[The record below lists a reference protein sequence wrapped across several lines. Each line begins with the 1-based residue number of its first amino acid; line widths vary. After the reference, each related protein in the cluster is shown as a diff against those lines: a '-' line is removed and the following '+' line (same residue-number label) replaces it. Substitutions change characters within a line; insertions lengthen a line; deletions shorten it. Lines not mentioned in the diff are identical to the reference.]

1 METNGNSSA
10 ETTAHYAGQPY
21 PSLSPALLNRLFTAA
36 PGVLCQLWIKRDGRF
51 GFDFIS
57 GRVKELFGI
66 TAQEM
71 YDRPERMLEAIPP
84 EDRAAMI
91 QRMSSNDATQHA
103 QTFVDRYI
111 MPDGRL
117 GWMRSTTFTEW
128 VPAEE
133 VIRFTT
139 HTVDAT
145 AEVEMQNQARG
156 VAQRMQAMLEA
167 SPDAIWILRAI
178 EADDNVCDFE
188 VTDFN
193 FEAERLFGAARHWIV
208 GRTIKEL
215 GEENPE
221 FLCLDLYLS
230 VFHSKLRHEGEVVV
244 YKADAEPRRIR
255 REITPLP
262 FGLAVLAHDITKEWE
277 DQIRLEESELK
288 FREMAEHVDEAF
300 WLNSIDPPQIIYM
313 SPAFERITGISPI
326 EVCKDPSVWRCAIH
340 PDQVAHVVH
349 EFEAWVR
356 LEKDYDV
363 TYQIRRT
370 DGQWRWIR
378 DIGSVVKNDEGEPYR
393 LVGITRDITEETV
406 AKDQLVA
413 SEEKYR
419 RIVST
424 AHEGIAV
431 LDYHGR
437 VEFANQRM
445 SEMLGRT
452 NGEVCGRS
460 LGKWIHP
467 DQLIKAGPLL
477 GEDLPSGVA
486 SIPIRFLRSDGTAI
500 HVHASVSPLIDQNGQ
515 PNGRVVMAADI
526 TSLVQ
531 AEEKMR
537 HLDQQLAHVAKISSM
552 GATTAEIAH
561 ELNQPLYAMSNY
573 ADACINLVADQE
585 GTLFETLRNHL
596 GQVIK
601 AAQRASGIVRRIGNF
616 VRSTEPDRRSVDLN
630 ALIEETTDLVKMAG
644 APQDIS
650 FRFNLDRK
658 LPNVLIDP
666 LLIGQVIVNLLRNSV
681 EALNEGKQRGKRV
694 TISTKQV
701 SDDQIRV
708 AIEDNGPGV
717 PADMRGS
724 MFDAFVSSKETG
736 TGLGLPICRTI
747 VEAHDGRLWYEPRG
761 SGAEFVFTLPYHGQD
776 DVEK

>member
-1 METNGNSSA
+1 MESNGNSTA
-10 ETTAHYAGQPY
+10 EPAKDYAGQPY

-71 YDRPERMLEAIPP
+71 YDHPERMLDAIPP
-84 EDRAAMI
+84 EDRLAMI
-91 QRMSSNDATQHA
+91 ERMSTNDASQRE
-103 QTFVDRYI
+103 QSFVDRYI
-111 MPDGRL
+111 KPDGKL

-128 VPAEE
+128 VPGEE
-133 VIRFTT
+133 VIRFTS

-145 AEVEMQNQARG
+145 IEVEAQNQARG

-178 EADDNVCDFE
+178 EVDEKVCDFE

-193 FEAERLFGAARHWIV
+193 FEAERLLGAARHWIV
-208 GRTIKEL
+208 GRTIKQL
-215 GEENPE
+215 ADENRE

-230 VFHSKLRHEGEVVV
+230 VFHSKRRHESEVAV
-244 YKADAEPRRIR
+244 YKTDAEPRWIR

-262 FGLAVLAHDITKEWE
+262 FGLSVLAHDITKERQ
-277 DQIRLEESELK
+277 DQIKLEESELK

-300 WLNSIDPPQIIYM
+300 WLNSIDPPQILYM
-313 SPAFERITGISPI
+313 SPAFERITGIKPE
-326 EVCKDPSVWRCAIH
+326 EVCKDPTIWRIAIH
-340 PDQVAHVVH
+340 PDHVAHVVQ

-370 DGQWRWIR
+370 DGQWRWVR
-378 DIGSVVKNDEGEPYR
+378 DIGSVIKNDAGEPYR
-393 LVGITRDITEETV
+393 LVGITRDITDETA

-431 LDYHGR
+431 LDPSGR

-460 LGKWIHP
+460 LGKWVHP
-467 DQLIKAGPLL
+467 DQLLKAGPLL
-477 GEDLPSGVA
+477 GEELPSGTA
-486 SIPIRFLRSDGTAI
+486 SIPLRFMRNDGTAI

-515 PNGRVVMAADI
+515 PNGRVVMIADI

-573 ADACINLVADQE
+573 ADACINLVAEQE
-585 GTLFETLRNHL
+585 GPLFDTLRNHL

-601 AAQRASGIVRRIGNF
+601 AAQRASAIVRRIGSF
-616 VRSTEPDRRSVDLN
+616 VRTTEPDRRWVDLN

-644 APQDIS
+644 APHDIS

-658 LPNVLIDP
+658 LPPVLIDQ

-681 EALNEGKQRGKRV
+681 EALSEIKQKGKRI
-694 TISTKQV
+694 TISTKHM
-701 SDDQIRV
+701 SDNQIRV
-708 AIEDNGPGV
+708 AIEDNGPGI
-717 PADMRGS
+717 PAAMQGT

-747 VEAHDGRLWYEPRG
+747 VEAHEGRLWYEPRG
-761 SGAEFVFTLPYHGQD
+761 SGAEFVFTLPYHEQEE
-776 DVEK
+776 VEK